1 MKMSTN
7 GNFYSL
13 IVLIKCQVECIALG
27 IHLADNTAGEQF
39 EHLENPVQ
47 QSCAEGGNGVGILRP
62 LLGLPGREWSLV
74 SLDTAKETGERL
86 SAWR

>member
-1 MKMSTN
+1 M
-7 GNFYSL
+7 YSL
-13 IVLIKCQVECIALG
+13 
-27 IHLADNTAGEQF
+27 DDDTDGEQF

-47 QSCAEGGNGVGILRP
+47 QSCSEGRNGVGMWRP

-74 SLDTAKETGERL
+74 SLDTAKGSGERL